1 MSGHFFSNPS
11 VFQACLGDTSCR
23 LLNKSINYTPFWSIL
38 RNCCIHTWKSRAVTV
53 TCEQQLSDGIFKLNE
68 KLVLLSCRFAVAV
81 CSSLSSTPRLPAV
94 CPLFPSQPCSVYI
107 ADMPLEALEA
117 NVPEQ
122 CQHEV

>member
-1 MSGHFFSNPS
+1 M
-11 VFQACLGDTSCR
+11 
-23 LLNKSINYTPFWSIL
+23 
-38 RNCCIHTWKSRAVTV
+38 HTWKSRAVTV
-53 TCEQQLSDGIFKLNE
+53 TCEQQLSHGIFKLNE